1 MRDTGT
7 ESLYLLLESFDLEN
21 HLEVQDG
28 LACLWRQGDRCDGP
42 NVVGHGVANLRSIK
56 IMMMSAM
63 CIHFDREYDSTHLHF
78 CVSSKAPEDGV
89 DQALGHILLH
99 LHTEVKA

>member
-42 NVVGHGVANLRSIK
+42 NVVGHGVANLRSMK
-56 IMMMSAM
+56 IMMMCAFTS
-63 CIHFDREYDSTHLHF
+63 I
-78 CVSSKAPEDGV
+78 EDPI
-89 DQALGHILLH
+89 QLTFIFASPAKLQRM
-99 LHTEVKA
+99 E

>member
-7 ESLYLLLESFDLEN
+7 ESLYLLLESFVLEN

-42 NVVGHGVANLRSIK
+42 NVVGHGVANLRSIII
-56 IMMMSAM
+56 IMTCAFTSIENLIKLTFIFASPAKLQRM
-63 CIHFDREYDSTHLHF
+63 E
-78 CVSSKAPEDGV
+78 
-89 DQALGHILLH
+89 
-99 LHTEVKA
+99 

>member
-7 ESLYLLLESFDLEN
+7 ETLYLLLESFVLKN

-42 NVVGHGVANLRSIK
+42 NVVGHGVANLRSMK
-56 IMMMSAM
+56 IMMMCATSTE
-63 CIHFDREYDSTHLHF
+63 DRIQLTFIFASPAKLQRME
-78 CVSSKAPEDGV
+78 
-89 DQALGHILLH
+89 
-99 LHTEVKA
+99 